1 MLVNSEDGS
10 AIITTSYQ
18 YDVNSDTTVKFKLT
32 DSSGGIGSDDL
43 TLRYCGDP
51 AEFSAV
57 NPDGDLVQCDVTSSG
72 TKINITVKVADGG
85 EISSDY
91 QYRLYLDYTGDGGS
105 DLKLTYDNNSIGKTK
120 KVDGLIATVSDDK
133 QSLLISF
140 DLAPTGWTK
149 DMPLNW
155 YMETQSGVEKGKKV
169 GSADAMPDNG
179 YFSY

>member
-1 MLVNSEDGS
+1 M
-10 AIITTSYQ
+10 
-18 YDVNSDTTVKFKLT
+18 
-32 DSSGGIGSDDL
+32 
-43 TLRYCGDP
+43 
-51 AEFSAV
+51 
-57 NPDGDLVQCDVTSSG
+57 QCDVTSSG

-85 EISSDY
+85 QISSGY
-91 QYRLYLDYTGDGGS
+91 QYRLYLDYTGDGNS
-105 DLKLTYDNNSIGKTK
+105 DLKLTYDNNTIGKTK
-120 KVDGLIATVSDDK
+120 KVNDLIATVSDDK

-155 YMETQSGVEKGKKV
+155 YMETQSGVEKGKKI